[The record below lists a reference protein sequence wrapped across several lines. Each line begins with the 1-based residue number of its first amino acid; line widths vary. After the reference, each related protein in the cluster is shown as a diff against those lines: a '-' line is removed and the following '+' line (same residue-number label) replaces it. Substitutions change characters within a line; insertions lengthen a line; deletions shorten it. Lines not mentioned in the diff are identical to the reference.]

1 MKRLQKYIHL
11 NLLLVSIIFYS
22 CINSDNEIPNNI
34 IPQEKLVDV
43 LTEMEITQALVK
55 FKFTI
60 KDSSINQSELFKEIY
75 IEYNISKE
83 QISNSIK
90 YYTNQPKTM
99 DSIYVKVIDR
109 LSEMQAKDQEVT
121 PL

>member
-22 CINSDNEIPNNI
+22 CANSDNEIPNNI

-43 LTEMEITQALVK
+43 ITEMEITQALVK